1 MEHSFM
7 GWLFEDKQIV
17 NPMNPEEVFSCSDL
31 TEDYKICRKEKRM
44 QTSTLGKKMNCTDY
58 RALGRSY
65 FSSFQSSLQLSNL

>member
-1 MEHSFM
+1 M

-58 RALGRSY
+58 RALGKSY
-65 FSSFQSSLQLSNL
+65 FVLYSSLIYIFCQ